1 MSSNSENLRAAV
13 SKYRA
18 FNDDSESK
26 LGIDPRRS
34 RVQSAEREVLRLARM
49 VGRSA
54 EPKLQAAYV
63 AAAHQLVDADVAS
76 MKAARMR

>member
-13 SKYRA
+13 SKYRS
-18 FNDDSESK
+18 FNDDQESK

-54 EPKLQAAYV
+54 EPKLRSAYV
-63 AAAHQLVDADVAS
+63 EAAHRLVDADVA
-76 MKAARMR
+76 AARVR

>member
-13 SKYRA
+13 SRYRSH
-18 FNDDSESK
+18 NDNLEVK

-49 VGRSA
+49 VGRSSD
-54 EPKLQAAYV
+54 PKFQSAYV
-63 AAAHQLVDADVAS
+63 AAAHQLVDADMAI
-76 MKAARMR
+76 AATKMR